1 VTAAAFIEK
10 LRARGLYLELDG
22 PALVIEA
29 EEGAARMTPD
39 EREALKALKP
49 EVIAFLRGRTLG
61 TDWTRV
67 SLYQLDRV
75 LELSVPWSDVRLIIA
90 PGCRLAR
97 ELRARDPKP
106 GRVWC
111 TCEVL
116 DLLLTGITPEEA
128 WKVAEAKLALAGAV
142 VGARRLDSGERAG
155 R

>member
-1 VTAAAFIEK
+1 VIAAAFIEK

-29 EEGAARMTPD
+29 EEGAARMTPE
-39 EREALKALKP
+39 EREALKTLKP

-75 LELSVPWSDVRLIIA
+75 LEVSVPWSDVRLTIA

-97 ELRARDPKP
+97 ELRARDQKP

-116 DLLLTGITPEEA
+116 DLLLSGVTPEDA
-128 WKVAEAKLALAGAV
+128 RKVAQ
-142 VGARRLDSGERAG
+142 ARLMFDGTSAMVAAPPGERHQ
-155 R
+155 